1 MVRASTATRAASQ
14 LIYPF
19 QNKPLFVN
27 PDTITH
33 HNTMSTQAAQSI
45 LFTHTSPQQGFKL
58 LELPPELVEALS
70 SKEPPT

>member
-1 MVRASTATRAASQ
+1 
-14 LIYPF
+14 
-19 QNKPLFVN
+19 
-27 PDTITH
+27 
-33 HNTMSTQAAQSI
+33 MSTQAARSI